1 MWLLVDW
8 FNMKILIAESVPG
21 RISCENV
28 YYFNGLSLLTEEVL
42 CGSIALNMV
51 MRLFYGYLNQ
61 EIVSGGGMDFSSQDG
76 GEGGHV
82 SMSEALGQS
91 EAFIDF
97 QEQISQVAPIDRP
110 ILILGE
116 RGTGKELAAARVH
129 FLSKRW
135 QKPMVTLNCAALT
148 PTLIGSELFGYEK
161 GAFTG
166 ATVRQVGRFEQAADG
181 TLFLDEIGTIPMEV
195 QEKILR
201 VVEYGAFE
209 RVGSSRPVQVDVRI
223 VAATNVDLSRMAD
236 LGRFKQDL
244 LDRLSFEVIYAP
256 PLRYRK
262 EDILLLANHFAGRM
276 AYELGWEEIPQ
287 LTSGAV
293 KTLEAY
299 PWPGNIREL
308 KNVIERAVYKS
319 PSHRIGIISFDPFQS
334 RYGEGLGAGFP
345 EPALLEPAKPE
356 SVRPES
362 AATGSA
368 PPDPDTG
375 VRGPGGTGGVGQREM
390 MADLFEKPLKE
401 SIRALEYHRLCAALF
416 ACQYN
421 QKKAAVLL
429 GVSYD
434 QFRGLKKKHDS
445 NL

>member
-1 MWLLVDW
+1 
-8 FNMKILIAESVPG
+8 
-21 RISCENV
+21 
-28 YYFNGLSLLTEEVL
+28 
-42 CGSIALNMV
+42 
-51 MRLFYGYLNQ
+51 
-61 EIVSGGGMDFSSQDG
+61 MDFSSQDS

-91 EAFIDF
+91 EAFIEF

-110 ILILGE
+110 VLILGE

-166 ATVRQVGRFEQAADG
+166 ATVRQAGRFEQAADG

-223 VAATNVDLSRMAD
+223 VAATNVDLPRLAG

-256 PLRYRK
+256 PLRYRT

-287 LTSGAV
+287 LTLAAV
-293 KTLEAY
+293 KTLESY

-319 PSHRIGIISFDPFQS
+319 PSHRIGDISFDPFLS

-345 EPALLEPAKPE
+345 APVILDPARLEPTVPE
-356 SVRPES
+356 PIVPEPT
-362 AATGSA
+362 APGS
-368 PPDPDTG
+368 PLPDTG
-375 VRGPGGTGGVGQREM
+375 LRGSREGAGVGQMEM

-421 QKKAAVLL
+421 QKKAAALL

-445 NL
+445 DLRKADL

>member
-1 MWLLVDW
+1 
-8 FNMKILIAESVPG
+8 
-21 RISCENV
+21 
-28 YYFNGLSLLTEEVL
+28 
-42 CGSIALNMV
+42 
-51 MRLFYGYLNQ
+51 
-61 EIVSGGGMDFSSQDG
+61 MDFSSQNG

-91 EAFIDF
+91 EAFIEF

-110 ILILGE
+110 VLILGE

-166 ATVRQVGRFEQAADG
+166 ATVRQVGRFEQAAEG

-201 VVEYGAFE
+201 VVEYGVFE
-209 RVGSSRPVQVDVRI
+209 RVGSSRPIHVDVRI
-223 VAATNVDLSRMAD
+223 VAATNVDLSGLAAT
-236 LGRFKQDL
+236 GRFKQDL

-262 EDILLLANHFAGRM
+262 EDILLLTKHFAGRM
-276 AYELGWEEIPQ
+276 AYELGWEKIPH
-287 LTSGAV
+287 LTSEAV

-319 PSHRIGIISFDPFQS
+319 FSHRIEKISFDPFQS
-334 RYGEGLGAGFP
+334 RYGEGLGTGS
-345 EPALLEPAKPE
+345 KGSVSGG
-356 SVRPES
+356 SVRES
-362 AATGSA
+362 EVTPPVVGS
-368 PPDPDTG
+368 
-375 VRGPGGTGGVGQREM
+375 GTEGSKENYPNSL

-401 SIRALEYHRLCAALF
+401 AIRNLEYHRLCAALASSQF
-416 ACQYN
+416 N
-421 QKKAAVLL
+421 QKKAAALL
-429 GVSYD
+429 GISYD
-434 QFRGLKKKHDS
+434 QFRGLKKKHGPDF
-445 NL
+445 

>member
-1 MWLLVDW
+1 MVILTK
-8 FNMKILIAESVPG
+8 KIIP
-21 RISCENV
+21 
-28 YYFNGLSLLTEEVL
+28 
-42 CGSIALNMV
+42 
-51 MRLFYGYLNQ
+51 
-61 EIVSGGGMDFSSQDG
+61 GGGMDFSSQDG

-91 EAFIDF
+91 EAFIEF

-110 ILILGE
+110 VLILGE

-166 ATVRQVGRFEQAADG
+166 ATVRQVGRFEQADDG

-223 VAATNVDLSRMAD
+223 VAATNVDLSRLAD

-256 PLRYRK
+256 PLRYRT

-276 AYELGWEEIPQ
+276 AYELDWEELPH
-287 LTSGAV
+287 LTPGAV
-293 KTLEAY
+293 KTLESY
-299 PWPGNIREL
+299 PWPGNVREL

-319 PSHRIGIISFDPFQS
+319 PSHRIGEISFDPFQS
-334 RYGEGLGAGFP
+334 RYGEGLGTGP
-345 EPALLEPAKPE
+345 TRPGLVGPDALALDPGCDV
-356 SVRPES
+356 SRS
-362 AATGSA
+362 AQ
-368 PPDPDTG
+368 
-375 VRGPGGTGGVGQREM
+375 GPGQMDIMT
-390 MADLFEKPLKE
+390 ALFEKPLKE
-401 SIRALEYHRLCAALF
+401 SIRALEFHRLCAALS

-421 QKKAAVLL
+421 QKKAAASL
-429 GVSYD
+429 GISYD
-434 QFRGLKKKHDS
+434 QFRGLKKKYGPD
-445 NL
+445 L

>member
-1 MWLLVDW
+1 M
-8 FNMKILIAESVPG
+8 A
-21 RISCENV
+21 
-28 YYFNGLSLLTEEVL
+28 
-42 CGSIALNMV
+42 
-51 MRLFYGYLNQ
+51 
-61 EIVSGGGMDFSSQDG
+61 FSSQG
-76 GEGGHV
+76 SREGGHV
-82 SMSEALGQS
+82 YLSEALGQS
-91 EAFIDF
+91 EAFIEF

-110 ILILGE
+110 VLILGE

-166 ATVRQVGRFEQAADG
+166 AGSRQIGRFEQAADG

-201 VVEYGAFE
+201 VVEYGTFE
-209 RVGSSRPVQVDVRI
+209 RVGSSRPVRVDVRI
-223 VAATNVDLSRMAD
+223 VAATNADLPRLAG

-262 EDILLLANHFAGRM
+262 EDILLLATHFASRM
-276 AYELGWEEIPQ
+276 AYELGWEKAPH

-299 PWPGNIREL
+299 SWPGNIREL

-319 PSHRIGIISFDPFQS
+319 ASHMIGKISFDPFQS
-334 RYGEGLGAGFP
+334 RYGEDLEPDLVQECLEPDPESFASRGAGGGGKRQ
-345 EPALLEPAKPE
+345 LL
-356 SVRPES
+356 
-362 AATGSA
+362 AA
-368 PPDPDTG
+368 
-375 VRGPGGTGGVGQREM
+375 
-390 MADLFEKPLKE
+390 LFEKPLKE
-401 SIRALEYHRLCAALF
+401 SLLALESYRLRAALF
-416 ACQYN
+416 ACQFN
-421 QKKAAVLL
+421 QKKAAALL
-429 GVSYD
+429 GISYD
-434 QFRGLKKKHDS
+434 QFRGLKKKHGPGIS
-445 NL
+445 